1 MPKKLFFLLA
11 MPRSGNTLLASLL
24 NQNPKMACTGKS
36 LVPFIIENLL
46 SLKKIDV
53 FENFPDHKSLDNVIE
68 NVFNNYYNKWPQ
80 SIIIDRSPLMCQN
93 YFLAIQKYLK
103 HPFKCIVLLRDV
115 MDILA
120 SYMKWYTENPDAFVN
135 YSFTVDNDTAI
146 KTDEDK
152 LNMLMNNQG
161 DILRELDSIKTSVKY
176 PDICH
181 YVKYNDLVANPEK
194 ELRTI
199 YKFIEEPYYPHFF
212 KDLQQLNLNGISYND
227 SILGKNMHRIRSI
240 VRKEYNPYI
249 EKIPERIRKKYGH
262 IKF

>member
-24 NQNPKMACTGKS
+24 NQNPNMACTGKS
-36 LVPFIIENLL
+36 LMPFIIENLL

-53 FENFPDHKSLDNVIE
+53 FENFPDHNSLDNVIE
-68 NVFNNYYNKWPQ
+68 NVFDNYYGKWPQ
-80 SIIIDRSPLMCQN
+80 SVIIDRSPVMCQN

-135 YSFTVDNDTAI
+135 KHGSND
-146 KTDEDK
+146 EEK

-161 DILRELDSIKTSVKY
+161 DILRELDSIKTSAKY
-176 PDICH
+176 PDICY

-194 ELRTI
+194 ELKTI
-199 YKFIEEPYYPHFF
+199 YKFIEEPYYPHSF
-212 KDLQQLNLNGISYND
+212 KDLKQINLNGISYND
-227 SILGKNMHRIRSI
+227 SIVGKNMHKVRSV

-249 EKIPERIRKKYGH
+249 KKIPKRIREKYGH

>member
-1 MPKKLFFLLA
+1 MPKKLLFLLA

-24 NQNPKMACTGKS
+24 NQNSKMACTGKS

-120 SYMKWYTENPDAFVN
+120 SYMKWYTD
-135 YSFTVDNDTAI
+135 
-146 KTDEDK
+146 
-152 LNMLMNNQG
+152 
-161 DILRELDSIKTSVKY
+161 

-194 ELRTI
+194 ELKAI
-199 YKFIEEPYYPHFF
+199 YKFIEEPYYPHSF
-212 KDLQQLNLNGISYND
+212 KDLQQINLNGISYND
-227 SILGKNMHRIRSI
+227 SIVGKNMHRIRSV

-249 EKIPERIRKKYGH
+249 EKIPERIKEKYGH